1 MLWKSIMI
9 LWGGI
14 RSCSLR
20 AKLSRRIFPGSRII
34 CHKGFRS
41 TLDFCPQFLSEK
53 LWNRPRVG
61 KLISS
66 CLLKYSAFFHLVI
79 FQHSITTTDL
89 ASLFWEGSLDTIHFF
104 LYSPL
109 IILQSC
115 WYWGFSV
122 PWRVVFQ
129 VMKQVLIN
137 IQSRYVLGPGSLPPF
152 PPALLIPLRIT
163 EYASSHPVPVASF
176 QPQDLPVWSI
186 SGPSVPW
193 LGEFSST
200 WGKDRRLEVI
210 KSLLNYLMQ
219 DWLACLPPW
228 LSSWASKQLR
238 KQPFSKS
245 WTRRKISGMK
255 DFCRR
260 HLAQLEERFG

>member
-152 PPALLIPLRIT
+152 PPALLT
-163 EYASSHPVPVASF
+163 
-176 QPQDLPVWSI
+176 Q
-186 SGPSVPW
+186 W
-193 LGEFSST
+193 LGNSFEDHWVCFKPPCSCGLLPATRSSCLEHFRPFCPLA
-200 WGKDRRLEVI
+200 WRVQLNLGKGQKTRGYQKPVELSDARLAGLFA
-210 KSLLNYLMQ
+210 SLALFLGFK
-219 DWLACLPPW
+219 A
-228 LSSWASKQLR
+228 AEKTT
-238 KQPFSKS
+238 F
-245 WTRRKISGMK
+245 
-255 DFCRR
+255 F
-260 HLAQLEERFG
+260 